1 MSTDLSSE
9 ARTKSMTRD
18 FDGDHVT
25 SEDSQKDAKS
35 DAEVML
41 LNRFVNKL
49 CNVADA
55 DDAAQSF
62 ELL

>member
-1 MSTDLSSE
+1 
-9 ARTKSMTRD
+9 MTRD

-35 DAEVML
+35 DTEVML

-62 ELL
+62 ELLWLVLRT